1 MGSLQNAVSSSLIM
15 DWHSTPNQTG
25 GSGDQ
30 FEIDLSFISVVS
42 EMGGDT
48 SSPHS
53 NSLPSSLSNEESN
66 LFMAAAYNSGEQLP
80 TESFLQHMLA
90 EKDQMFPQISV
101 EDCEAELKAAAQSVE
116 NKLRA
121 DLLKAQTDLAKAN
134 NYTNSRTL

>member
-80 TESFLQHMLA
+80 TESFLQHMLTLCLA
-90 EKDQMFPQISV
+90 WRLQITH
-101 EDCEAELKAAAQSVE
+101 ALKGHCTA
-116 NKLRA
+116 RA
-121 DLLKAQTDLAKAN
+121 G
-134 NYTNSRTL
+134 R